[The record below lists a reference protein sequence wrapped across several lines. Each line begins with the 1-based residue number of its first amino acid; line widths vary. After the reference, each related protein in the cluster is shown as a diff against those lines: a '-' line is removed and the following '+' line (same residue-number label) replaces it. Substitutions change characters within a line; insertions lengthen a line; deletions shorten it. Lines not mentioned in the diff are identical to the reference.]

1 MALFGRKRL
10 EGRYGRRQDGG
21 FGRQVLRGTIRLLI
35 IGTLLTLTWYVTR
48 LPMFTLREVSISG
61 GETIPHE
68 VVRAR
73 VLTELTGAYFL
84 IVPKRFSYLY
94 PHDRITEVVGNIP
107 RVHSV
112 EVGRNSE
119 TELHVSFSEYVPYAL
134 WCAGEADVPCWFMDE
149 NGYAFAEA
157 PRLTGGT
164 LVRHT
169 VEGSVELNEGL
180 AIDTEKLRALERFVE
195 RAETELGL
203 RITALAHK
211 KNGDIELFINGGG
224 AIFIS
229 GTKDI
234 EATFENL
241 RTVLAAPEFEHL
253 EPGNF
258 RYIDVRFDNKVF
270 VNEELETEAI
280 ATTTATSTLP
290 E

>member
-10 EGRYGRRQDGG
+10 ESRYGRRQNGS
-21 FGRQVLRGTIRLLI
+21 FGRQVLRGAIRLI
-35 IGTLLTLTWYVTR
+35 IIVVLLTLTWYVTR
-48 LPMFTLREVSISG
+48 LPVFTLSEVSISG
-61 GETIPHE
+61 GETIPHK
-68 VVRAR
+68 VVRER
-73 VLTELTGAYFL
+73 VVTELTGAYFL

-94 PHDRITEVVGNIP
+94 PRERIIEVVGNIP
-107 RVHSV
+107 RIHSV
-112 EVGRNSE
+112 EVRRNSK
-119 TELHVSFSEYVPYAL
+119 TELHVSFEEYVPHAL
-134 WCAGEADVPCWFMDE
+134 WCTDQESAPCWFIDSE
-149 NGYAFAEA
+149 GYAFAEA
-157 PRLTGGT
+157 PHLTGGT
-164 LVRHT
+164 FIRHT
-169 VEGSVELNEGL
+169 IEGNDELGEGSVIG
-180 AIDTEKLRALERFVE
+180 TEKLRALERFVE

-203 RITALAHK
+203 RITALTHRGD
-211 KNGDIELFINGGG
+211 GDIELFINGGG

-229 GTKDI
+229 GTKDT

-270 VNEELETEAI
+270 VNEELETEAT